1 MPRPSGAGATRHPR
15 WSRGMRSSG
24 LFDLR
29 TLGMN
34 LDDTTLCSSYG
45 DGASPGRYFVTGC
58 AQRAA
63 PFAQPRPTGTNDDQ
77 RVRPAG
83 HENIEDLGK
92 SEKLAAYL
100 VHVVATL

>member
-1 MPRPSGAGATRHPR
+1 MPRPSGAGATRHAR

-24 LFDLR
+24 LCDLR
-29 TLGMN
+29 ILGMN
-34 LDDTTLCSSYG
+34 LNDTTLRRRAG
-45 DGASPGRYFVTGC
+45 RRTSPGGYFVTGC
-58 AQRAA
+58 AQRAS
-63 PFAQPRPTGTNDDQ
+63 PFAQPRPTSTNDDQ

-100 VHVVATL
+100 VHIVATL

>member
-15 WSRGMRSSG
+15 LSRGMRSSG

-29 TLGMN
+29 IPGMN
-34 LDDTTLCSSYG
+34 LNDTTLCSSG
-45 DGASPGRYFVTGC
+45 VGASPGRYFVAGC

-63 PFAQPRPTGTNDDQ
+63 PFAQPRPTSTNDDQ

-92 SEKLAAYL
+92 GEKLAAYL